1 MLFLLLPNVPT
12 NQSTEKKCPE
22 FSLLFTIR
30 SNTFGVIPFLDKN
43 ERTEWCFHSEG
54 SSFIFRP

>member
-1 MLFLLLPNVPT
+1 MYQPT

-22 FSLLFTIR
+22 LSLLFTIR